1 MSVRKLATIAFV
13 ALLPV
18 AAAADRCALTVEGA
32 GSVSALRVAPSFGTG
47 AGVVGTV
54 GGAEL
59 RVRYAVT
66 NRLELQ
72 IGGLWHRPA
81 EFVNTEVRAA
91 TAAGSVTGTLRQ
103 DVGRLGALAGVRYIA
118 AGRVIRVP
126 VGVDVGWVRTT
137 VTRQDLLDQSDPG
150 HPVSFGVRIDTARDD
165 RLVVAPSAGIEWLVT
180 DRFSISVVPRA
191 ELPLASSS
199 FAAITIPIAVGWSW
213 YLL

>member
-1 MSVRKLATIAFV
+1 MNLRKYAAIAFV

-32 GSVSALRVAPSFGTG
+32 GSMAALRIAPSFGTG

-59 RVRYAVT
+59 RARYAVT

-72 IGGLWHRPA
+72 VGGLWHRSA
-81 EFVNTEVRAA
+81 EFVNTDVRAL
-91 TAAGSVTGTLRQ
+91 TPAGSVTGTLRQ
-103 DVGRLGALAGVRYIA
+103 DVGRIGALAGVRYIA
-118 AGRVIRVP
+118 IGRVIRIP
-126 VGVDVGWVRTT
+126 LGVDVGWVRTS
-137 VTRQDLLDQSDPG
+137 VSRQDLLDQSDPG
-150 HPVSFGVRIDTARDD
+150 RPVSFGVRIDSTRDD
-165 RLVVAPSAGIEWLVT
+165 RLVVAPSAGVEWLVT

-191 ELPLASSS
+191 ELPVASSS
-199 FAAITIPIAVGWSW
+199 FAAITIPVAVGWSW